1 MNNFKYDKAV
11 VIGRF
16 QPFHNGH
23 VKMVSEALAESKTVY
38 VLIGSALSFPN
49 VRNPLTASER
59 QSMITSWAVS
69 TMDPKDSSRIVFRH
83 IPDFL
88 YNEEKWKTSI
98 RTAIE
103 ETSGDKIGIYGYY
116 KDKDSYWLKSFGW
129 EHREVEPYL
138 VSVPGDSESSY
149 EINATEIRAELF
161 AHKNGWDYKLRNRVP
176 RSVISRLDTW
186 MNGDT
191 FWRLIYENDHW
202 EREREKFR
210 NYPYKGTLNCNTA
223 DAVVVCNNHLLVIE
237 RKYHPGQGSYA
248 LPGGHKNDNESFL
261 DCAIRELLEEVRI
274 KVPEKVIRGSIRNSM
289 LFDHPLRSYMFCK
302 PTVAQYIKLEPNND
316 GSLPRIAGGAD
327 DAADA
332 FWMPLHQVVKYQDKF
347 FDDHFQIVTA
357 FTGI

>member
-1 MNNFKYDKAV
+1 MKNFKYDKAV

-23 VKMVSEALAESKTVY
+23 ARMVSEALKESRKVY
-38 VLIGSALSFPN
+38 ILIGSARAFPT
-49 VRNPLTASER
+49 VRNPLTAEER
-59 QSMITSWAVS
+59 QRMITSWSVCEFGA
-69 TMDPKDSSRIVFRH
+69 DSSRIEFRH

-88 YNEEKWKTSI
+88 YNEERWKTSI
-98 RTAIE
+98 RTAIDE
-103 ETSGDKIGIYGYY
+103 KSTDKIGIYGFY
-116 KDKDSYWLKSFGW
+116 KDKDSYWLHSFGW
-129 EHREVEPYL
+129 EHRAVEPFMVKSGNTETVIAATDIRNVLFEHKNNWRTVLSGL
-138 VSVPGDSESSY
+138 VSPAIISHLEEWMIGD
-149 EINATEIRAELF
+149 N
-161 AHKNGWDYKLRNRVP
+161 
-176 RSVISRLDTW
+176 
-186 MNGDT
+186 
-191 FWRLIYENDHW
+191 FWRLIYEREHW
-202 EREREKFR
+202 QREEEKFS

-237 RKYHPGQGSYA
+237 RKFQPGQGAYA
-248 LPGGHKNDNESFL
+248 LPGGHKNSDETFL

-289 LFDHPLRSYMFCK
+289 LFDHPQRSYPFCK
-302 PTVAQYIKLEPNND
+302 PTVAQYIKLDPNND

-332 FWMPLHQVVKYQDKF
+332 FWMPLHEVVRHQDKF